1 MTPLSARTPP
11 VHVESKF
18 ACTNPDRQKS
28 FARDYDFALRYEN
41 AVDDPT
47 VQHPYRVGS
56 EILPYDCVYYVGRQS
71 ERSIRWRPVGQRHFY
86 FPPHKALENH
96 RTLRTVGN
104 LNHSFVGIFLL
115 RAAPCARAGSSHPR
129 ARKTTDAIHI
139 SRPTTAAITT
149 TIIKSSQSKDIYS
162 TSLSRGERRFTAF
175 PAPGTVA
182 VTVATISARAA

>member
-1 MTPLSARTPP
+1 MTLLSARTPP

-71 ERSIRWRPVGQRHFY
+71 ERSIRWRPVGQRHFE
-86 FPPHKALENH
+86 FPPHKAREQ
-96 RTLRTVGN
+96 RRRSRTVGN
-104 LNHSFVGIFLL
+104 LNSAFRKTFRF
-115 RAAPCARAGSSHPR
+115 RAAPCSHSVQRASYS
-129 ARKTTDAIHI
+129 ARKTTDVIHI
-139 SRPTTAAITT
+139 SRPATAAITT
-149 TIIKSSQSKDIYS
+149 TIIKSSQSKLMGIAS
-162 TSLSRGERRFTAF
+162 
-175 PAPGTVA
+175 
-182 VTVATISARAA
+182 